1 MINSTVL
8 HLLNRINNSEDQID
22 TLIGTE
28 TYEAARLAESLGYI
42 TYTKQQSKVWG
53 ITLYL
58 TITELG
64 EEILNLEKL

>member
-42 TYTKQQSKVWG
+42 TYTKQQSKV
-53 ITLYL
+53 
-58 TITELG
+58 
-64 EEILNLEKL
+64 